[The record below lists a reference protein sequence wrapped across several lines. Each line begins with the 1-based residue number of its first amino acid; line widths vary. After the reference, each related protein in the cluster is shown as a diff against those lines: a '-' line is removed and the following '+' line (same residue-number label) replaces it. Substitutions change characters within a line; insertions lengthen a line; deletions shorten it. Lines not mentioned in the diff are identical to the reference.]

1 MSSPYHLRERVR
13 EGKVNYYQEKVTGH
27 IKYKRGPYKH
37 TSNWISKGDL
47 REQLQRAD
55 RKNGE
60 LQQVIENYKTTTH
73 EMADLREQLEC
84 VERKNG
90 ELQQNIENYKIKTH
104 QTADLRVQLECVER
118 KNGELLQILTNAN
131 KEIENNKISITTQ
144 ETEISQLYEKLSLA
158 EENKRSLQQNLSNKN
173 EFIIQQKQ
181 KIDLLT
187 FKINEMKFQKDAI
200 KNNMEIVNSEKKR
213 KASNDISCPSKAIKN
228 SGESNSKVSSI
239 LNAKDS
245 SSSMIHLATTKAC
258 QKSTKRKASDDIS
271 GPTKAIKNSGES
283 QSKVSSILSS
293 KDCSSSM
300 IPLATTI
307 ACQKSTKRKAS
318 DDSSEASK
326 AIKSN
331 SVRVNKEN
339 KEKIRERIRSIH
351 ENGTDLTL
359 PKKEYPIIPLFD
371 ESTNP
376 NTLSDKINKL
386 FQVTR
391 ATNRLK

>member
-47 REQLQRAD
+47 REQLQRAE

-73 EMADLREQLEC
+73 EMADLRE
-84 VERKNG
+84 
-90 ELQQNIENYKIKTH
+90 
-104 QTADLRVQLECVER
+104 QLECVER

-213 KASNDISCPSKAIKN
+213 KASNDISDTTRPKIIAVNNVIIKEPKELIWMLMSKPFI
-228 SGESNSKVSSI
+228 
-239 LNAKDS
+239 
-245 SSSMIHLATTKAC
+245 
-258 QKSTKRKASDDIS
+258 QR
-271 GPTKAIKNSGES
+271 
-283 QSKVSSILSS
+283 
-293 KDCSSSM
+293 
-300 IPLATTI
+300 
-307 ACQKSTKRKAS
+307 
-318 DDSSEASK
+318 
-326 AIKSN
+326 
-331 SVRVNKEN
+331 
-339 KEKIRERIRSIH
+339 
-351 ENGTDLTL
+351 
-359 PKKEYPIIPLFD
+359 
-371 ESTNP
+371 
-376 NTLSDKINKL
+376 
-386 FQVTR
+386 
-391 ATNRLK
+391 